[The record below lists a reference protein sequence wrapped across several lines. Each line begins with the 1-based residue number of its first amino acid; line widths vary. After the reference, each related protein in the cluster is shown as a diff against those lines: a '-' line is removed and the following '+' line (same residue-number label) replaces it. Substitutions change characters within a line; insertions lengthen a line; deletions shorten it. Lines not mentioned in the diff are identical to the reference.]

1 MNYLLDTC
9 VISEMVKPE
18 PNKNVI
24 DWVSSQDENYLF
36 LSVISLGEIQ
46 KGILKLSESKKKKT
60 LRIWLQSDLLERFSG
75 RTIPIDDQ
83 IAMNWGVI
91 QASAE
96 REGFIIPSIDGLIS
110 ATAITRNMTVV
121 TRNVPDMEPS
131 GVLLLNPWFG
141 A

>member
-1 MNYLLDTC
+1 M
-9 VISEMVKPE
+9 
-18 PNKNVI
+18 
-24 DWVSSQDENYLF
+24 
-36 LSVISLGEIQ
+36 
-46 KGILKLSESKKKKT
+46 
-60 LRIWLQSDLLERFSG
+60 WLQSDLLERFSG
-75 RTIPIDDQ
+75 RIIPIDDQ
-83 IAMNWGVI
+83 IAMNWGVV

-96 REGFIIPSIDGLIS
+96 REGFIIPSIDGLIA

>member
-9 VISEMVKPE
+9 VISEMVKSE

-24 DWVSSQDENYLF
+24 DWVSSQDENHLF
-36 LSVISLGEIQ
+36 LSVITLGEIQ
-46 KGILKLSESKKKKT
+46 KGISKLNESKKKKT

-75 RTIPIDDQ
+75 RIIPIDDQ
-83 IAMNWGVI
+83 IAMNWGVV

-96 REGFIIPSIDGLIS
+96 REGFIIPSIDGLIA